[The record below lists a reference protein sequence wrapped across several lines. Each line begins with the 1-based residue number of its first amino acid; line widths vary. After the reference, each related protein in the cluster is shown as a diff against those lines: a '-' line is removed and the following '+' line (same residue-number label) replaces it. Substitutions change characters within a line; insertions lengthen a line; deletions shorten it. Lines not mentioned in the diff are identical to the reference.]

1 MIVKKSYIK
10 GQVQANPSKSHEQRL
25 LLGAMLAQGV
35 SQLNNIGN
43 SDDVV
48 AARKIIENFGA
59 RIIHKENSLIITG
72 ASEFNLTREI
82 FCAESAFCAR
92 LFTPIACIINNDFTI
107 TGEKT
112 LLTRKICDCFE
123 IFSAMTCKFS
133 HNDGKLPVKFFNSR
147 LTPGIYNIKNPA
159 SSQLISG
166 LLMAMPL
173 LNDYSKLIIK
183 NAVSI
188 PYLLMTIECME
199 KFGVFVNY
207 KISGND
213 FLVNFSGNQK
223 YKILNA
229 NVEGDWSSAAFIIVA
244 SAINGKTEIKGL
256 SKNSKQAD
264 AKILNLMNSTNINYR
279 FDADV
284 LKTETSDIKAFDFD
298 ATHCPDLVPALI
310 IKALFANGNSIIKG
324 AERLLHKESSR
335 AIIMKTE
342 LEKCGITIQI
352 ENDRIHIPGGQKARS
367 STLNSHGDHRIAM
380 ALTILA
386 LNSDNNLKIENID
399 CVSKSYPDFY
409 KDLIKLGAEIYE

>member
-1 MIVKKSYIK
+1 MIIKKSNIR
-10 GQVQANPSKSHEQRL
+10 GQISANPSKSHEQRL

-35 SQLNNIGN
+35 SQINNIGN

-59 RIIHKENSLIITG
+59 RIIQKENSLIISG
-72 ASEFNLTREI
+72 VSDFNVTREI
-82 FCAESAFCAR
+82 FCGESAFCVR
-92 LFTPIACIINNDFTI
+92 LFAPIACIINNDFII

-112 LLTRKICDCFE
+112 LLNRKICDCFK
-123 IFSAMTCKFS
+123 IFSEMTCKFS
-133 HNDGKLPVKFFNSR
+133 HNDGKLPIKFFNSR
-147 LTPGIYNIKNPA
+147 LTPGIYNIKNST

-188 PYLLMTIECME
+188 PYLLMTIDCME

-213 FLVNFSGNQK
+213 FLVSFSGNQQ
-223 YKILNA
+223 YKILNE
-229 NVEGDWSSAAFIIVA
+229 NVEGDWSSVAFIIVA
-244 SAINGKTEIKGL
+244 SAINGKTEINGL
-256 SKNSKQAD
+256 EKKSKQAD
-264 AKILNLMNSTNINYR
+264 ANILNVMDAANIRYC
-279 FDADV
+279 FEADV
-284 LKTETSDIKAFDFD
+284 LKVETSDIKAFNFD
-298 ATHCPDLVPALI
+298 ATHSPDLVPALI
-310 IKALFANGNSIIKG
+310 IKALFAKENSIIKG

-335 AIIMKTE
+335 AVLMKTE

-386 LNSDNNLKIENID
+386 LNSENNLKIENLD
-399 CVSKSYPDFY
+399 CVSKSYPNFF
-409 KDLIKLGAEIYE
+409 KDMIKLGAKIYE